1 VALCRQET
9 PWHGISRTGKAPA
22 GKLSKAISLDTNL
35 SAAHA
40 TLGNCLAEKGDP
52 KGAIAHYHKAIAL
65 DPSRF
70 TPHAALGYV
79 LLAQGDFA
87 KALVAT
93 ADAVDRMPA
102 GHPQRAL
109 LLDQLRTCEIYLNLN
124 SVLESALQSKVTVAS
139 APTAVKLAQLCQQ
152 PYRQLHA
159 ASARFYAEAFAADD
173 KLANDLQAQNR
184 YNAACSAALAG
195 CGRGKD
201 AMGLDGAERARLRGN
216 ALRWL
221 RADLTSVGNWL
232 LEDGTGKTR
241 PVVVQR
247 LEHWLKDPDFADVRG
262 DTLAKLPEMEREPW
276 RNLWT
281 EVEKTLAAARKQ
293 TTKQRKDEK
302 KN

>member
-1 VALCRQET
+1 M
-9 PWHGISRTGKAPA
+9 
-22 GKLSKAISLDTNL
+22 SKAISLDTNL

-109 LLDQLRTCEIYLNLN
+109 LLDQRRTCEINLNLN
-124 SVLESALQSKVTVAS
+124 SVLESALQGKVKVAS
-139 APTAVKLAQLCQQ
+139 ATTALNLARLCEK
-152 PYRQLHA
+152 PNRQLHS
-159 ASARFYAEAFAADD
+159 ASARFYTEAFAADAN
-173 KLANDLQAQNR
+173 LANDLQVQNR
-184 YNAACSAALAG
+184 YNAACAASLAG

-201 AMGLDGAERARLRGN
+201 SAGLDGAERARLRDT
-216 ALRWL
+216 ALNWL
-221 RADLTSVGNWL
+221 RADLTAIGKL
-232 LEDGTGKTR
+232 LQEDGSGKTG
-241 PVVVQR
+241 PAVIQR
-247 LEHWLKDPDFADVRG
+247 LEHWLTDSDLADVRG
-262 DTLAKLPEMEREPW
+262 ETLARLPEMEREPW

-281 EVEKTLAAARKQ
+281 DVEKTLAATRKQ
-293 TTKQRKDEK
+293 SAQERKDKEK
-302 KN
+302 N